1 MATQGSA
8 RPGAVGTGGST
19 SSSGSEE
26 HEESHG
32 HSLASWILVGFVLV
46 GTFLLSLAI
55 VVTSIPMAVVGGAIC
70 VIGLIAGR
78 LLQMAGFGVHPPAG
92 RHP

>member
-19 SSSGSEE
+19 GSGE

-32 HSLASWILVGFVLV
+32 HSLASWMLVGFELV
-46 GTFLLSLAI
+46 GSFMICLAI
-55 VVTSIPMAVVGGAIC
+55 VITNIPIAVIGGVVCVVG
-70 VIGLIAGR
+70 LIVGR

-92 RHP
+92 QES